1 MEKWRNV
8 VSTCLGDDLFD
19 LLVAEAQR
27 RKLPLSAMI
36 RWILMQYFSVNKG

>member
-19 LLVAEAQR
+19 LLVAEAR
-27 RKLPLSAMI
+27 RRNLPLSGMI
-36 RWILMQYFSVNKG
+36 RWIIMQFFKVNKG